1 MATGIV
7 GEFQAIKANA
17 DADVLAMQCGDFYEF
32 FGEDA
37 ELVARELDLK
47 LSQKGSGGESY
58 PMAGVPVDDLTPYLR
73 ALVERGY
80 RVAVADQYQTE
91 DGHARELTRI
101 VTPGTLLETTDDAA
115 TYLAA
120 IVTGRDGRV
129 GVGFADITTGAFV
142 VTSFAGERAVE
153 RAITEC
159 HRFDPVELLPGPM
172 LREDP
177 RIAMEL
183 LDELDCVRTD
193 HEERAFGPGAA
204 RRAVADQFGAETIVS
219 LDLSEP
225 AVSAAGALLDYV
237 AASGVGVL
245 PAMTRLRR
253 YDPDDFVDLDVTTR
267 RNLELTATM
276 VPGGEGLLDAID
288 RTTTA
293 AGSRLLAEWVRT
305 PRRDREVLEA
315 RLDCVAALTEA
326 SIARSAL
333 RDHLSDTRDLA
344 RLASRATRERADA
357 RTLVAI
363 RQTLAMVPR
372 VIETVSGD
380 PTLSASPLRSVL
392 DDVDRDA
399 VERLHDELAEA
410 LRDDP
415 PSTVTEGGI
424 FRQGYD
430 PDLDD
435 LIDRNETAT
444 AWIDELAPRER
455 ERHDLT
461 HLRVDRNRTDG
472 YYLQVG
478 NSEVEDVPDTYREI
492 KTLKNAKRFTTP
504 ELEEHEREIVQLEA
518 ARADLEY
525 DLFEE
530 LRTHV
535 ADRAGLLQ
543 SVGQTLATLD
553 CYASLAAH
561 ASDHRWVRPVLGPST
576 DPIDIEGGRHPV
588 VETTTEFVPNDVY
601 LGDDPRIVL
610 VTGPNMSGKSTYLRQ
625 TALIVLLAQI
635 GSFVPASAARIGVVD
650 GIYTRVGALDELS
663 QGRSTFMVEMA
674 ELANILHSAT
684 ADSLVVLDEVG
695 RGTATY
701 DGISIAWAAT
711 EYLHNEIRCATL
723 FATHYHEL
731 TDLVDRLPAA
741 ANAHVAAT
749 ERNDEVTFLRTV
761 EPGPAD
767 RSYGIHVA
775 ELAGV
780 PVPVRDR
787 ARDVLTRL
795 REDHAVEARGGDATV
810 QAVFDLGTGT
820 MQTHTAD
827 GGSSPDPNAEAI
839 LDELRSC
846 PIAELPP
853 VELVQRVADWQDRLE
868 D

>member
-7 GEFQAIKANA
+7 GEFHDIKADA

-32 FGEDA
+32 FGDDA

-80 RVAVADQYQTE
+80 RVAVADQYETD
-91 DGHARELTRI
+91 DGHARELTRV
-101 VTPGTLLETTDDAA
+101 VTPGTLIETTDDAA

-120 IVTGRDGRV
+120 IVTGRDARV
-129 GVGFADITTGAFV
+129 GVGFADITTGAFT
-142 VTSFAGERAVE
+142 VTAFGGDRAVE
-153 RAITEC
+153 RAIAEC
-159 HRFDPVELLPGPM
+159 YRFAPVEVLAGPT

-177 RIAMEL
+177 RIATEL
-183 LDELDCVRTD
+183 IEELDCVLTD
-193 HEERAFGPGAA
+193 HDERAFGPGAA
-204 RRAVADQFGAETIVS
+204 RHAVADQFGKETIAS
-219 LDLSEP
+219 LELAEP
-225 AVSAAGALLDYV
+225 AVTAAGALLDYV
-237 AASGVGVL
+237 AESGVGVL
-245 PAMTRLRR
+245 PAMTRLRP
-253 YDPDDFVDLDVTTR
+253 YDPDDLVDLDVTTQ
-267 RNLELTATM
+267 RNLELTDTM
-276 VPGGEGLLDAID
+276 VPGGESLLDTID

-305 PRRDREVLEA
+305 PRRHRDELER
-315 RLDCVAALTEA
+315 RLDCVAALTDA
-326 SIARSAL
+326 SLARSAV
-333 RDHLSDTRDLA
+333 RDHLAETGDLA
-344 RLASRATRERADA
+344 RLANRATRERADP

-363 RQTLAMVPR
+363 RRTLAQVPR
-372 VIETVSGD
+372 VIETVTGD
-380 PTLSASPLRSVL
+380 PTLADSPLRERL
-392 DDVDRDA
+392 EDVDRDA

-415 PSTVTEGGI
+415 PNAVTEGGI
-424 FRQGYD
+424 FRRGYD
-430 PDLDD
+430 PELDE
-435 LIDRNETAT
+435 LIDRHEAAA

-472 YYLQVG
+472 YYIQVG
-478 NSEVEDVPDTYREI
+478 NSEAGEVPEAYREI

-504 ELEEHEREIVQLEA
+504 ELEEHEREILQLET

-525 DLFEE
+525 ELFEE
-530 LRTHV
+530 LRERV
-535 ADRAGLLQ
+535 AGRAELLQ
-543 SVGQTLATLD
+543 TLGRTLATVD
-553 CYASLAAH
+553 CYAGLAAH
-561 ASDHRWVRPVLGPST
+561 ASDRRWVRPALAPAEE
-576 DPIDIEGGRHPV
+576 PIDIVDGRHPV
-588 VETTTEFVPNDVY
+588 VETTTEFVPNDTR
-601 LGDDPRIVL
+601 LGEDARVVL

-635 GSFVPASAARIGVVD
+635 GSFVPASSARIGVVD

-674 ELANILHSAT
+674 ELANILHSST

-711 EYLHNEIRCATL
+711 EYLHNEVRCATL

-731 TDLVDRLPAA
+731 TELVDRLPAA
-741 ANAHVAAT
+741 ENAHVAAT
-749 ERNDEVTFLRTV
+749 ERDDEVTFLRTV

-787 ARDVLTRL
+787 AREVLRRL

-810 QAVFDLGTGT
+810 QAVFDLGSGT
-820 MQTHTAD
+820 MRTHTAD
-827 GGSSPDPNAEAI
+827 GGSPPDPEAEAI

-846 PIAELPP
+846 PLDELPP
-853 VELVQRVADWQDRLE
+853 VELVQRVAAWQDRLE